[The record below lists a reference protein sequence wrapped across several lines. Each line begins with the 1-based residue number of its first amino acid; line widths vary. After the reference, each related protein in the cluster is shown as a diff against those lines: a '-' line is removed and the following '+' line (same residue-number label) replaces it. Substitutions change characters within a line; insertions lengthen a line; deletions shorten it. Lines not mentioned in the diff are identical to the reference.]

1 MMLPPI
7 PRRLPNGW
15 PSVSIYLAIALAAV
29 AFLLVLLKKTS
40 PSHLTIGA
48 VLTMLLYLT
57 VGAFLILAT
66 RVFVIHQEGAE

>member
-1 MMLPPI
+1 MLPPI
-7 PRRLPNGW
+7 TRRLPNGW
-15 PSVSIYLAIALAAV
+15 ASVGIYLAIALAAV

-40 PSHLTIGA
+40 SSHLTIGA

-66 RVFVIHQEGAE
+66 RVFVTRQEGAD